1 MSRLANQEDNGKGK
15 KRSHYKGSLN
25 SYSFNTYLFNKNLR
39 TGEGGAIKVFSVFI
53 CIL

>member
-25 SYSFNTYLFNKNLR
+25 SYSFNTYLCNKNLR
-39 TGEGGAIKVFSVFI
+39 TGEGAIKVFSVFI